1 MKNLRILIIDTDLFA
16 LSKTYF
22 GLIHLEHPV
31 EACNNLQEV
40 EERVERFQP
49 GLVIVGHTGPCD
61 PVPLYHFLKDQ
72 GVHLLLLGNR
82 PEAEIAALPVDG
94 VLEKPLDINLLRRT
108 ISKLAAEHEL

>member
-1 MKNLRILIIDTDLFA
+1 MKNLRILIIDTDLFS

-22 GLIHLEHPV
+22 GLIHLEHAV

-40 EERVERFQP
+40 AERVERFQP
-49 GLVIVGHTGPCD
+49 GLAIVGNTGAGDAASLCR
-61 PVPLYHFLKDQ
+61 YLKLQ

-82 PEAEIAALPVDG
+82 PEAELSALPVDG

-108 ISKLAAEHEL
+108 ISELATEHEL